1 MRKLR
6 AFTLRLRGLFQS
18 RRANDDFAAELE
30 THVAL
35 HIDEGIRAGLTSAE
49 ARRQALI
56 QLGGAEQT
64 HQAVRIRRTLPW
76 LESLIQDTR
85 YGLRTL
91 RRSPGFTITA
101 VLTLALGIG
110 ANLGVFQLLY
120 AVILAELPVPHPE
133 EVVRINAARSPF
145 DQSWTVSYPAYQRLR
160 AATPDI
166 ALMASAYAQNATL
179 DLPNRASIE
188 AACTLVSDNYFSG
201 LGVQPAA
208 GRLFVQADERMG
220 QGEWPVVLRYDFA
233 RNTFGSAQQAVGRH
247 ILLNDRAFVVIG
259 VAHRRFLGDRTGYA
273 PDIWLPLAL
282 QSTGALAI
290 PWDSLGPGHDVSL
303 DKPWYNQPTIFWLVL
318 MARIPPERRAA
329 VLAHW
334 DQAFRNDREVMT
346 EATADPVVKA
356 ALLHVKTGVAPL
368 SENGMRK
375 RFTGPLTLLM
385 ALSASIFLVGC
396 LNLANLQLAR
406 LQARAHE
413 LSVRMAL
420 GASSARLIR
429 QIVLEDALLVAGG
442 SVCAFVLGRAASG
455 ILARWASNRS
465 ALFTFDLHPNVP
477 LAALGVGFM
486 LLSLLC
492 FSILPSVIFI
502 RTGVEQTAGSRAKVA
517 GIPQT
522 ARQRLRSNAL
532 LGTQVSL
539 SLLLST
545 MSGCFA
551 ATLVH
556 WETVDVGMDRE
567 HVLIVRPELHQP
579 RYTDHSEMLPNL
591 YSRIQERLQALPG
604 VRSAAVE
611 MCGGIHC
618 GWITALYV
626 HGRNDLTDAQV
637 HGQEDHVGVGF
648 FSTLGIPILRG
659 RDFSSSDTDKTQPVA
674 ILSHGYAR
682 QLFADADPIGQWVG
696 YGPAP
701 NDHKFLIVGEV
712 ADARVN
718 GAEREAPP
726 AVYMS
731 INQNPAP
738 VNSIRVRAVGDPRQL
753 SESVRHAL
761 YEVDPALPVSE
772 IVPLA
777 TELNGDLGTEKLLAR
792 LAGIYASL
800 TLLLVAIGFYGV
812 MSSRTARRK
821 SEFGIRLA
829 LGATRRHIQML
840 IVRQTARI
848 LFAGILPGAILSILA
863 VRATGHFLYGS
874 VSANS
879 LVIIAASL
887 VLALAGILAT
897 LVPARRAAAVD
908 PMQALRAE

>member
-1 MRKLR
+1 LIRWPWDR
-6 AFTLRLRGLFQS
+6 AKESLS
-18 RRANDDFAAELE
+18 EELE
-30 THVAL
+30 SHLQMAIAARVARGEDPE
-35 HIDEGIRAGLTSAE
+35 HARAA
-49 ARRQALI
+49 ALREV
-56 QLGGAEQT
+56 GN
-64 HQAVRIRRTLPW
+64 LPLIEDVTREHWGWMW
-76 LESLIQDTR
+76 LENLLHDTR
-85 YGLRTL
+85 YALRQL
-91 RRSPGFTITA
+91 RRAPAFTATA
-101 VLTLALGIG
+101 LLTLAFGIG

-120 AVILAELPVPHPE
+120 AVILAELPIPHPE
-133 EVVRINAARSPF
+133 EVVRIHVARSPF
-145 DQSWTVSYPAYQRLR
+145 DQSWTISYPAYQRLR
-160 AATPDI
+160 DATPDVP
-166 ALMASAYAQNATL
+166 LMATAYAQDATL
-179 DLPNRASIE
+179 EFPNRASIE
-188 AACTLVSDNYFSG
+188 ASLAPVSDNYFSG
-201 LGVQPAA
+201 LGVAPAA
-208 GRLFVQADERMG
+208 GRLFVQADERME
-220 QGEWPVVLRYDFA
+220 QSEWPVVLRYDFA
-233 RNTFGSAQQAVGRH
+233 RNMFGSARQAVGQH
-247 ILLNDRAFVVIG
+247 LVLNGRAFVVIG
-259 VAHRRFLGDRTGYA
+259 VAHRRFLGDLTGRA

-282 QSTGALAI
+282 QSTGAFAFS
-290 PWDSLGPGHDVSL
+290 WDSLGPGHDVSL

-318 MARIPPERRAA
+318 TARIPPERRAA

-334 DQAFRNDREVMT
+334 DQVFRNDREVMT
-346 EATADPVVKA
+346 EATADPAVKA
-356 ALLHVKTGVAPL
+356 ALLHAKSGIAPL

-375 RFTGPLTLLM
+375 SFTGPLTLLM
-385 ALSASIFLVGC
+385 GLSASIFLVGC

-406 LQARAHE
+406 LHARAHE

-420 GASSARLIR
+420 GASSSRLIR
-429 QIVLEDALLVAGG
+429 QIVLEDAVLVAGG
-442 SVCAFVLGRAASG
+442 SMGAFVLGPLASG
-455 ILARWASNRS
+455 VLVRWASNRNS
-465 ALFTFDLHPNVP
+465 LFTFDLHPNLP
-477 LAALGVGFM
+477 LAALGVGLM

-492 FSILPSVIFI
+492 FSILPVVIFI
-502 RTGVEQTAGSRAKVA
+502 RTGVAQTAGSRAKVA
-517 GIPQT
+517 GISQT
-522 ARQRLRSNAL
+522 ARQRMRSNVL

-579 RYTDHSEMLPNL
+579 RYTDHSEMLPEL
-591 YSRIQERLQALPG
+591 YSRIRERLQGLPG

-637 HGQEDHVGVGF
+637 HGQEDHVGLGF

-674 ILSHGYAR
+674 IISRGYAR
-682 QLFADADPIGQWVG
+682 QLFGDSDPIGHSVG

-726 AVYMS
+726 VVYMS

-753 SESVRHAL
+753 SESVRQAL
-761 YEVDPALPVSE
+761 REVDPALPVSE

-777 TELNGDLGTEKLLAR
+777 TEVNGDLGTEKLLAR

-812 MSSRTARRK
+812 MSSRTARRR

-840 IVRQTARI
+840 IVGQTARI
-848 LFAGILPGAILSILA
+848 LLAGILPGAILSILA
-863 VRATGHFLYGS
+863 LHVAGHFLYGS
-874 VSANS
+874 VSVNS
-879 LVIIAASL
+879 LAIIAASF
-887 VLALAGILAT
+887 VLAFAGSVAT
-897 LVPARRAAAVD
+897 LIPARRAAFAD
-908 PMQALRAE
+908 PLETLRSE

>member
-1 MRKLR
+1 MHWPWER
-6 AFTLRLRGLFQS
+6 AKERLS
-18 RRANDDFAAELE
+18 EELE
-30 THVAL
+30 SHLKMAIAERVARG
-35 HIDEGIRAGLTSAE
+35 EEPAQARATALRELGNLPLIEHPTR
-49 ARRQALI
+49 ARR
-56 QLGGAEQT
+56 GSM
-64 HQAVRIRRTLPW
+64 W
-76 LESLIQDTR
+76 LENVLHDTR
-85 YGLRTL
+85 YALRQL
-91 RRSPGFTITA
+91 RRAPAFTATA
-101 VLTLALGIG
+101 LLTLAIGIG

-120 AVILAELPVPHPE
+120 AVVLAELPVPHPE
-133 EVVRINAARSPF
+133 EVVRIHAARSPF
-145 DQSWTVSYPAYQRLR
+145 DQSWTISYPAYQRLR
-160 AATPDI
+160 AATPDVP
-166 ALMASAYAQNATL
+166 LMASAYAQDATL
-179 DLPNRASIE
+179 DLLNRAPIE

-201 LGVQPAA
+201 LGVVPAA

-233 RNTFGSAQQAVGRH
+233 RNTFGSAQQAVGQH

-282 QSTGALAI
+282 QSTGTLAV

-318 MARIPPERRAA
+318 MARIPPERRGA

-334 DQAFRNDREVMT
+334 DQVFRNDREVMT
-346 EATADPVVKA
+346 EATADPAVKA
-356 ALLHVKTGVAPL
+356 MLLHARTEVAPL
-368 SENGMRK
+368 GENDVRK
-375 RFTGPLTLLM
+375 RFMGPLTLLM

-406 LQARAHE
+406 LHARAHE

-420 GASSARLIR
+420 GASSGRLIR
-429 QIVLEDALLVAGG
+429 QIILEDVLLVVGG
-442 SVCAFVLGRAASG
+442 SVWAFVLGRAASG
-455 ILARWASNRS
+455 ILVRWASNRN
-465 ALFTFDLHPNVP
+465 ALFTFDLRLNLP
-477 LAALGVGFM
+477 LAALGVGLM

-492 FSILPSVIFI
+492 FSVLPAFIFI
-502 RTGVEQTAGSRAKVA
+502 RTGVAQTAGSGAKVA
-517 GIPQT
+517 GISQT
-522 ARQRLRSNAL
+522 AHQRFRSNVL

-579 RYTDHSEMLPNL
+579 RYADHSETLPQL
-591 YSRIQERLQALPG
+591 YSQIQERLQALPG

-626 HGRNDLTDAQV
+626 HGRNNLTDAQV
-637 HGQEDHVGVGF
+637 HGQEDHIGLGF

-674 ILSHGYAR
+674 IISRAYAL
-682 QLFADADPIGQWVG
+682 QLFGDADPVGQWVG
-696 YGPAP
+696 YVPAP
-701 NDHKFLIVGEV
+701 NDRKFLIVGEV

-726 AVYMS
+726 VVYMS

-753 SESVRHAL
+753 SESVRQAL
-761 YEVDPALPVSE
+761 REVDPALSVGE

-792 LAGIYASL
+792 LAGVYASL

-812 MSSRTARRK
+812 MSSRTTRRR

-829 LGATRRHIQML
+829 LGASRRHIQML
-840 IVRQTARI
+840 IVGQTARI
-848 LFAGILPGAILSILA
+848 LLAGILPGAILSIVA
-863 VRATGHFLYGS
+863 VRAAGHFLYGS
-874 VSANS
+874 ISANS
-879 LVIIAASL
+879 VVIIAASF
-887 VLALAGILAT
+887 VLALAGSIAT
-897 LVPARRAAAVD
+897 LIPARRAAFAD
-908 PMQALRAE
+908 PLETLRSE

>member
-1 MRKLR
+1 MHWPWDRAKESLDEELEAHLKMGIAERVARGDDPALARAAALRELGNLPLIEDITRERWGWMWLENLLRDSRYALRQMRR
-6 AFTLRLRGLFQS
+6 APAFT
-18 RRANDDFAAELE
+18 A
-30 THVAL
+30 TAL
-35 HIDEGIRAGLTSAE
+35 
-49 ARRQALI
+49 
-56 QLGGAEQT
+56 
-64 HQAVRIRRTLPW
+64 
-76 LESLIQDTR
+76 
-85 YGLRTL
+85 
-91 RRSPGFTITA
+91 
-101 VLTLALGIG
+101 LTLAFGIG

-133 EVVRINAARSPF
+133 ELVRIHAARSPF

-160 AATPDI
+160 AATPDVP
-166 ALMASAYAQNATL
+166 LMATAYVVEDARL
-179 DLPNRASIE
+179 ELPNRGSTKAS
-188 AACTLVSDNYFSG
+188 CTLVSDNYFSG
-201 LGVQPAA
+201 LGVAPAA

-220 QGEWPVVLRYDFA
+220 QGEWPAVLRYDFA
-233 RNTFGSAQQAVGRH
+233 RNTFGSAQQAVGQH
-247 ILLNDRAFVVIG
+247 MVLNGRAFVVIG
-259 VAHRRFLGDRTGYA
+259 VAHRRFLGDITGRA

-282 QSTGALAI
+282 QSTGALAVS
-290 PWDSLGPGHDVSL
+290 WDSLGPGHDVTLSR
-303 DKPWYNQPTIFWLVL
+303 PWYNQPMVFWLVL
-318 MARIPPERRAA
+318 TARIPSERRAA

-334 DQAFRNDREVMT
+334 DQVFSNDREVMT

-356 ALLHVKTGVAPL
+356 TLLKVKTAVAPL
-368 SENGMRK
+368 SENGMRQ
-375 RFTGPLTLLM
+375 RFTVPLTLLM

-413 LSVRMAL
+413 LSVRLAL
-420 GASSARLIR
+420 GASRGRLIR

-442 SVCAFVLGRAASG
+442 TLCAFVLGRAASG
-455 ILARWASNRS
+455 ILVRWASNRN
-465 ALFTFDLHPNVP
+465 ALFTFDLHPNLP
-477 LAALGVGFM
+477 LAALGAGLM

-492 FSILPSVIFI
+492 FSILPAVIFI
-502 RTGVEQTAGSRAKVA
+502 RTGIARTAGSRAKVA
-517 GIPQT
+517 GISQT
-522 ARQRLRSNAL
+522 ARQRFRSNVL
-532 LGTQVSL
+532 LATQVSL

-545 MSGCFA
+545 MSACFA

-579 RYTDHSEMLPNL
+579 RYTDHSEKLPEL
-591 YSRIQERLQALPG
+591 YRQIQERLQALPG

-626 HGRNDLTDAQV
+626 HGHDNLTDAQV
-637 HGQEDHVGVGF
+637 HGQEDHVGLGF

-674 ILSHGYAR
+674 IVSRAYAR
-682 QLFADADPIGQWVG
+682 QLFGDADPIGQWVG
-696 YGPAP
+696 YVPAP
-701 NDHKFLIVGEV
+701 DDHKFLIVGEV

-718 GAEREAPP
+718 GAERDAPP
-726 AVYMS
+726 VVYMS

-738 VNSIRVRAVGDPRQL
+738 VNSIRVRAVGDPRQV
-753 SESVRHAL
+753 SDSVRHAL
-761 YEVDPALPVSE
+761 YEVDPALPVGE

-792 LAGIYASL
+792 LAGVYASL

-812 MSSRTARRK
+812 MSSRASRRK

-829 LGATRRHIQML
+829 LGATRRNIQML
-840 IVRQTARI
+840 IVGQTGRI
-848 LFAGILPGAILSILA
+848 LFAGILPGAVLSVFA
-863 VRATGHFLYGS
+863 VQTASHFLYGS

-879 LVIIAASL
+879 LAIVVASI
-887 VLALAGILAT
+887 VLALAGSVAT
-897 LVPARRAAAVD
+897 LIPARRAAMAD
-908 PMQALRAE
+908 PLETLRGE

>member
-1 MRKLR
+1 MHWPWER
-6 AFTLRLRGLFQS
+6 AKERLS
-18 RRANDDFAAELE
+18 EELE
-30 THVAL
+30 SHLKMAIAERVARG
-35 HIDEGIRAGLTSAE
+35 EEPAQARATALRELGNLPLIEDPTR
-49 ARRQALI
+49 ARR
-56 QLGGAEQT
+56 GSM
-64 HQAVRIRRTLPW
+64 W
-76 LESLIQDTR
+76 LENVLHDTR
-85 YGLRTL
+85 YALRQL
-91 RRSPGFTITA
+91 RRAPAFTATA
-101 VLTLALGIG
+101 LLTLAIGIG

-120 AVILAELPVPHPE
+120 AVVLAELPVPHPE
-133 EVVRINAARSPF
+133 EVVRIHAARSPF
-145 DQSWTVSYPAYQRLR
+145 DQSWTISYPAYQRLR
-160 AATPDI
+160 AATPDVP
-166 ALMASAYAQNATL
+166 LMASAYAQDATL
-179 DLPNRASIE
+179 DLLNRAPIE

-201 LGVQPAA
+201 LGVVPAA

-233 RNTFGSAQQAVGRH
+233 RNTFGSAQQAVGQH

-282 QSTGALAI
+282 QSTGTLAV

-318 MARIPPERRAA
+318 MARIPPERRGA

-334 DQAFRNDREVMT
+334 DQVFRNDREVMT
-346 EATADPVVKA
+346 EATADPAVKA
-356 ALLHVKTGVAPL
+356 MLLHARTEVAPL
-368 SENGMRK
+368 GENGMRK
-375 RFTGPLTLLM
+375 RFMGPLTLLM

-406 LQARAHE
+406 LHARAHE

-420 GASSARLIR
+420 GASSGRLIR
-429 QIVLEDALLVAGG
+429 QIILEDVLLVVGG
-442 SVCAFVLGRAASG
+442 SVWAFVLGRAASG
-455 ILARWASNRS
+455 ILVRWASNRN
-465 ALFTFDLHPNVP
+465 ALFTFDLRLNLP
-477 LAALGVGFM
+477 LAALGVGLM

-492 FSILPSVIFI
+492 FSVLPAFIFI
-502 RTGVEQTAGSRAKVA
+502 RTGVAQTAGSGAKVA
-517 GIPQT
+517 GISQT
-522 ARQRLRSNAL
+522 AHQRFRSNVL

-579 RYTDHSEMLPNL
+579 RYADHSETLPQL
-591 YSRIQERLQALPG
+591 YSQIQERLQALPG

-626 HGRNDLTDAQV
+626 HGRNNLTDAQV
-637 HGQEDHVGVGF
+637 HGQEDHVGLGF

-674 ILSHGYAR
+674 IISRAYAL
-682 QLFADADPIGQWVG
+682 QLFGDADPVGQWVG
-696 YGPAP
+696 YVPAP
-701 NDHKFLIVGEV
+701 NDRKFLIVGEV

-726 AVYMS
+726 VVYMS

-753 SESVRHAL
+753 SESVRQAL
-761 YEVDPALPVSE
+761 REVDPALSVGE

-792 LAGIYASL
+792 LAGVYASL

-812 MSSRTARRK
+812 MSSRTTRRR

-829 LGATRRHIQML
+829 LGASRRHIQML
-840 IVRQTARI
+840 IVGQTARI
-848 LFAGILPGAILSILA
+848 LLAGILPGAILSIVA
-863 VRATGHFLYGS
+863 VRAAGHFLYGS
-874 VSANS
+874 ISANS
-879 LVIIAASL
+879 VVIIAASF
-887 VLALAGILAT
+887 VLALAGSIAT
-897 LVPARRAAAVD
+897 LIPARRAAFAD
-908 PMQALRAE
+908 PLETLRSE

>member
-1 MRKLR
+1 MHWPWER
-6 AFTLRLRGLFQS
+6 AKESLS
-18 RRANDDFAAELE
+18 EELE
-30 THVAL
+30 AHLQMVIAERVA
-35 HIDEGIRAGLTSAE
+35 DGEDPAQARAAALRELGNLPLIKDVTR
-49 ARRQALI
+49 ARWGWI
-56 QLGGAEQT
+56 
-64 HQAVRIRRTLPW
+64 W
-76 LESLIQDTR
+76 LENLLHDTR
-85 YGLRTL
+85 YALRQL
-91 RRSPGFTITA
+91 RRAPAFTATA
-101 VLTLALGIG
+101 LLTLAFGIG

-145 DQSWTVSYPAYQRLR
+145 DQSYTVSYPAYQRLR
-160 AATPDI
+160 ASTPDVP
-166 ALMASAYAQNATL
+166 LMASAYAQAATFEF
-179 DLPNRASIE
+179 PNRAPIE

-201 LGVQPAA
+201 LGVAPAA

-233 RNTFGSAQQAVGRH
+233 RNTFGSAQQAVGQH

-282 QSTGALAI
+282 QSTGALAV

-303 DKPWYNQPTIFWLVL
+303 NKPWYNQPTIFWLVL
-318 MARIPPERRAA
+318 MARIPRERRAA

-334 DQAFRNDREVMT
+334 DQVFRYDREVMT

-356 ALLHVKTGVAPL
+356 ALLHAKIEVAPL

-406 LQARAHE
+406 LHARAHE

-420 GASSARLIR
+420 GASSGRLIR
-429 QIVLEDALLVAGG
+429 QIVLEDALLVLGG
-442 SVCAFVLGRAASG
+442 SVCAFGLGRAASG
-455 ILARWASNRS
+455 ILVRWASNRNS
-465 ALFTFDLHPNVP
+465 LFTFDLHPNLP
-477 LAALGVGFM
+477 LAALGVGLM

-492 FSILPSVIFI
+492 FSILPAIIFI
-502 RTGVEQTAGSRAKVA
+502 RTGVAQTAGSGSRIA
-517 GIPQT
+517 GISQT
-522 ARQRLRSNAL
+522 ARQRLRSNL
-532 LGTQVSL
+532 MLGTQVSL

-567 HVLIVRPELHQP
+567 HVLIVRPELHRP
-579 RYTDHSEMLPNL
+579 RYTDHSEMLPGL

-618 GWITALYV
+618 GWITSLYV
-626 HGRNDLTDAQV
+626 HGRSDLTDAQV
-637 HGQEDHVGVGF
+637 HGQEDHVGLGF

-659 RDFSSSDTDKTQPVA
+659 RDFSPSDTDKTQPVA
-674 ILSHGYAR
+674 IISRAYAR
-682 QLFADADPIGQWVG
+682 QLFGDADPIGQWVG
-696 YGPAP
+696 YVPAP
-701 NDHKFLIVGEV
+701 NDHKFMIVGEV

-718 GAEREAPP
+718 GAEHEAPP
-726 AVYMS
+726 VVYMS

-738 VNSIRVRAVGDPRQL
+738 INSIRVRAVGDPRQL

-772 IVPLA
+772 ILPLA

-792 LAGIYASL
+792 LAGVYASL

-821 SEFGIRLA
+821 NEFGIRLA
-829 LGATRRHIQML
+829 LGATRRHIQAL
-840 IVRQTARI
+840 IVGQTMRI
-848 LFAGILPGAILSILA
+848 LLAGILPGAILSILA
-863 VRATGHFLYGS
+863 VRAASHFLYGS

-879 LVIIAASL
+879 LAIIGASL
-887 VLALAGILAT
+887 VLAFAGSVAT
-897 LVPARRAAAVD
+897 LIPARRAAFAD
-908 PMQALRAE
+908 PLETLRSE

>member
-1 MRKLR
+1 MHWPWER
-6 AFTLRLRGLFQS
+6 AKESLS
-18 RRANDDFAAELE
+18 EELE
-30 THVAL
+30 AHLQMAIAQRVA
-35 HIDEGIRAGLTSAE
+35 DGEDPSQARAA
-49 ARRQALI
+49 ALRE
-56 QLGGAEQT
+56 LGN
-64 HQAVRIRRTLPW
+64 LPLIEDVTRECWGWMW
-76 LESLIQDTR
+76 LENLLHDTR
-85 YGLRTL
+85 YAMRQL
-91 RRSPGFTITA
+91 RRAPAFTATA
-101 VLTLALGIG
+101 LLTLAFGIG

-133 EVVRINAARSPF
+133 QVVRIQAARSPF
-145 DQSWTVSYPAYQRLR
+145 DQDWTISYPAYQRLR
-160 AATPDI
+160 ASTPDI
-166 ALMASAYAQNATL
+166 PLMASAFAQTATL
-179 DLPNRASIE
+179 DLPNHAPIE

-201 LGVQPAA
+201 LGVAPAA
-208 GRLFVQADERMG
+208 GRMFVPADERMG

-233 RNTFGSAQQAVGRH
+233 RNTFGSAQQAVGRRIH
-247 ILLNDRAFVVIG
+247 LNDRAVVVIG
-259 VAHRRFLGDRTGYA
+259 VAHRRFLGDRPGYA
-273 PDIWLPLAL
+273 PDIWLPLAV
-282 QSTGALAI
+282 QSAGALDV

-303 DKPWYNQPTIFWLVL
+303 GKPWYNQPTIFWLVL

-334 DQAFRNDREVMT
+334 DQVFRNDREVMT

-356 ALLHVKTGVAPL
+356 ALLRVKIGAAPL
-368 SENGMRK
+368 SESGMK
-375 RFTGPLTLLM
+375 KKFTAPLTLLM

-406 LQARAHE
+406 LNARAHE

-420 GASSARLIR
+420 GASSGRLIR

-442 SVCAFVLGRAASG
+442 SVCAFVLGREASA
-455 ILARWASNRS
+455 ILIRWASNRN
-465 ALFTFDLHPNVP
+465 ALFTFDLHPNIPV
-477 LAALGVGFM
+477 AALGIGLM

-492 FSILPSVIFI
+492 FSILPAVIFI
-502 RTGVEQTAGSRAKVA
+502 RTGLAQTAGSGAKVA
-517 GIPQT
+517 GVSQT
-522 ARQRLRSNAL
+522 ASQRFRSNAL

-551 ATLVH
+551 ATLMH
-556 WETVDVGMDRE
+556 WETVNVGMDRE
-567 HVLIVRPELHQP
+567 HVLIVRPDLHQP
-579 RYTDHSEMLPNL
+579 RYTDHSEMLPEL

-604 VRSAAVE
+604 VRSAAVG

-626 HGRNDLTDAQV
+626 HGRSGLTDAQV
-637 HGQEDHVGVGF
+637 HGQEDHVGLGF

-659 RDFSSSDTDKTQPVA
+659 RDFSSSDTGKTPLVA
-674 ILSHGYAR
+674 IVSRAYAR
-682 QLFADADPIGQWVG
+682 QLFGDADPIGQWVG
-696 YGPAP
+696 YEPAP
-701 NDHKFLIVGEV
+701 NDHKFMIVGEV

-726 AVYMS
+726 VVYMD

-738 VNSIRVRAVGDPRQL
+738 VNSISVRAVGDPRQL
-753 SESVRHAL
+753 AESVRQAL
-761 YEVDPALPVSE
+761 HEVDPALPVGE
-772 IVPLA
+772 IVTLA
-777 TELNGDLGTEKLLAR
+777 TELNGDLGTERLLAR

-812 MSSRTARRK
+812 MSSRTTRRR

-829 LGATRRHIQML
+829 LGATRRQIQML
-840 IVRQTARI
+840 IVGQTVRI

-863 VRATGHFLYGS
+863 VRAASHFLYGS

-879 LVIIAASL
+879 LAIIAASI
-887 VLALAGILAT
+887 VLLFAGSVAALI
-897 LVPARRAAAVD
+897 PARRAAFAD
-908 PMQALRAE
+908 PLETLRSE